1 MARFP
6 AGFKTHAAYRY
17 TAFHAYPSHARSAS
31 RFVLRPIPRSQA
43 PPQHRLILESVHL
56 VQHRKRVSS
65 ESDGPPVS
73 RSPNIFVTSRPRL
86 PLGAGGDC
94 RLPDNPHP
102 MAIQETAES
111 RHLIAVVKLLYV
123 VANHAGEGHGD
134 GVAVAIGVA
143 APVP

>member
-43 PPQHRLILESVHL
+43 PPQHRLTLESVHL

-86 PLGAGGDC
+86 PLGTGGDC

-102 MAIQETAES
+102 IAIQEATEPG
-111 RHLIAVVKLLYV
+111 HLIAAVKLLCV
-123 VANHAGEGHGD
+123 VANRAGECRCHD
-134 GVAVAIGVA
+134 VAVGVRVA